1 MKKGILF
8 IGTIAL
14 ILGSCIKHEVIPA
27 PVPTVDLNAHFI
39 GTIGG
44 ATVELTENVLG
55 YANSSEKAKIILPPP
70 SFSSAV
76 YYSEMSS
83 AVTATSVK
91 IGLGS
96 INWDASLEIDPPLSS
111 FNAFFLAN
119 DNPNYSNFGSN
130 GFEVTYR
137 DGFGSEWKSLETSVN
152 FQDVSFSGISQDSDS
167 TGDYSLFTCYFD
179 CHVYNFDFSD
189 SIKIQDAVY
198 QGWFKR

>member
-8 IGTIAL
+8 LGTFAL
-14 ILGSCIKHEVIPA
+14 ILGSCIKHEIIPA
-27 PVPTVDLNAHFI
+27 PVPTVDLESHFI

-55 YANSSEKAKIILPPP
+55 YANTSEKAKIILPPP

-76 YYSEMSS
+76 YYSEMAS
-83 AVTATSVK
+83 AVTATSIKV
-91 IGLGS
+91 GMGS
-96 INWDASLEIDPPLSS
+96 INWDASLEIDPPLTS
-111 FNAFFLAN
+111 FNAFFVAN
-119 DNPNYSNFGSN
+119 DNPNYSNNGTN

-137 DGFGSEWKSLETSVN
+137 DGFGQEWKSNDASTN
-152 FQDVSFSGISQDSDS
+152 FQDVSFVGIVQESDS
-167 TGDYSLFTCYFD
+167 TGDYSKFTCYFE
-179 CHVYNFDFSD
+179 CYVYNFNLTD